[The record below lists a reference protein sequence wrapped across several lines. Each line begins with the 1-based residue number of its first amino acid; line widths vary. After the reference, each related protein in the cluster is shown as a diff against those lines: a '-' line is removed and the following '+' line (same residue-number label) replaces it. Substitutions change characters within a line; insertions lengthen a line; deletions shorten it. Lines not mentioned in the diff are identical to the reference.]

1 MPLALIALLFAGDI
15 INPGPTAP
23 PAPGAAAVQSAASA
37 PASAPQGVVGVDLPA
52 FPKPVRPVYKAP
64 ERSWDRPTPELG
76 FNSIPMFDEQAPTP
90 PPSATTT
97 TTADQGSRCRRK
109 ETANGFIYSC
119 GDPEAARE
127 REAEVERMLND
138 LLAPR

>member
-15 INPGPTAP
+15 TNSPQPEP
-23 PAPGAAAVQSAASA
+23 PAPGAADVQPAASA
-37 PASAPQGVVGVDLPA
+37 PSSAPQGVVGVDLPA

-97 TTADQGSRCRRK
+97 ADQGSRCRRK
-109 ETANGFIYSC
+109 DTANGFIYSC